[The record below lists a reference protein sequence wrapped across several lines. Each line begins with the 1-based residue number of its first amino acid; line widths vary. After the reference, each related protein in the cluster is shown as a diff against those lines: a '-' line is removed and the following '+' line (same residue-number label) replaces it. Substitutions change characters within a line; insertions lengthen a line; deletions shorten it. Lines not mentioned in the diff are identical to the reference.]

1 MYTLLTPM
9 ARADQIEIRMRLSIE
24 NPVPGVLHSLQN
36 KKNEPCGALVSKEG
50 EPLTF
55 ELSIRVAPGPKF
67 YGEQV
72 RSEGP
77 ERRFVYI
84 AIGQPAGDAASCWSR
99 RMKINIH
106 DIAPAL
112 LEKAATGKVL
122 RGTVQGAGEDGTPA
136 CASVMVKSWRA
147 D

>member
-1 MYTLLTPM
+1 M
-9 ARADQIEIRMRLSIE
+9 ARADQYEIRMRLVVE
-24 NPVPGVLHSLQN
+24 NPVPGVLHSLQG
-36 KKNEPCGALVSKEG
+36 KKNEPRSALASKAG
-50 EPLTF
+50 EPLAF
-55 ELSIRVAPGPKF
+55 ELSIRIAPGPKF

-84 AIGQPAGDAASCWSR
+84 AIGQQAGDAASCWNR

-112 LEKAATGKVL
+112 LEKATKGQALEGAIL
-122 RGTVQGAGEDGTPA
+122 GTGEDGTPA
-136 CASVMVKSWRA
+136 CASVRVQSWRA
-147 D
+147 L

>member
-1 MYTLLTPM
+1 MPRT
-9 ARADQIEIRMRLSIE
+9 DQIDIQMRLVIE
-24 NPVPGVLHSLQN
+24 DPFPGVLHSLQD
-36 KKNEPCGALVSKEG
+36 KKNEPRGALASKEG

-55 ELSIRVAPGPKF
+55 EFPIRVALGPKF

-72 RSEGP
+72 RSEGA

-84 AIGQPAGDAASCWSR
+84 ALGQPAGDAASCWSR

-112 LEKAATGKVL
+112 LELATQGKVL
-122 RGTVQGAGEDGTPA
+122 QGTVQGTGEDGTPA
-136 CASVMVKSWRA
+136 CASVTVKSWRA
-147 D
+147 V